1 MTANLRCI
9 RIINYI
15 STMNKLKTMGIVNK
29 GKIMA
34 TVMDMDKTFPIEN
47 IAMFIEAPTLDS
59 VKMAELNRKGLDKN
73 EYMKFRLTLLNN
85 DATEAYI
92 LPTEKEPV
100 VTEIEKIRN
109 PEWTLEAFKRLG
121 IDVNKQFVNHFE
133 VESPSD
139 NAIIERDWQAPIIK
153 DFHEKAGQLPKDQT
167 LLSKLFDN
175 NVAKDEQV
183 SFDELVK
190 CSEIIK
196 ESSNLISS
204 EAKQKNDLRRTHPNN
219 NT

>member
-1 MTANLRCI
+1 
-9 RIINYI
+9 
-15 STMNKLKTMGIVNK
+15 MGIVNK

-34 TVMDMDKTFPIEN
+34 TVMDMSKTYN
-47 IAMFIEAPTLDS
+47 VASIAMFIEAPTLDS
-59 VKMAELNRKGLDKN
+59 VKMAEFNRKGLDKN
-73 EYMKFRLTLLNN
+73 EYMVYRLALLNN

-109 PEWTLEAFKRLG
+109 PQWTLEAFKRLG
-121 IDVNKQFVNHFE
+121 VDVNKQFVNYFG
-133 VESPSD
+133 VESPRD

-153 DFHEKAGQLPKDQT
+153 AFYEKAGQLPKDQT
-167 LLSKLFDN
+167 LLSKLFGQG
-175 NVAKDEQV
+175 VEKDELV
-183 SFDELVK
+183 NFDELVK

-196 ESSNLISS
+196 ELSDNISS
-204 EAKQKNDLRRTHPNN
+204 SAKQMNDNRRAHPNN

>member
-1 MTANLRCI
+1 
-9 RIINYI
+9 
-15 STMNKLKTMGIVNK
+15 MNKLKTMGIVNK

-34 TVMDMDKTFPIEN
+34 TVIDMDKTFPIAN
-47 IAMFIEAPTLDS
+47 IAMFVEAPTLDS

-73 EYMKFRLTLLNN
+73 EYISYRLALLNN
-85 DATEAYI
+85 EATEAYI

-133 VESPSD
+133 VEIPRE

-153 DFHEKAGQLPKDQT
+153 AFFEKASKLPKGQPKDQT
-167 LLSKLFDN
+167 LLSKLLSH
-175 NVAKDEQV
+175 NVEKDEQA
-183 SFDELVK
+183 SFEELVK
-190 CSEIIK
+190 CSETIK
-196 ESSNLISS
+196 ELSDYISS
-204 EAKQKNDLRRTHPNN
+204 DAKQMNERRRLRPNN
-219 NT
+219 NKIQGVQ

>member
-1 MTANLRCI
+1 
-9 RIINYI
+9 
-15 STMNKLKTMGIVNK
+15 MNKLKTLGIVNK

-34 TVMDMDKTFPIEN
+34 TVMDMDKTFPVAN

-59 VKMAELNRKGLDKN
+59 VKMAELNRKGLDNN
-73 EYMKFRLTLLNN
+73 EYIKYRLTLLNN

-100 VTEIEKIRN
+100 VTDIEKIRN
-109 PEWTLEAFKRLG
+109 PQWTLEAFKHLG

-133 VESPSD
+133 VEVPKE

-153 DFHEKAGQLPKDQT
+153 AFFEKAGQLPKDQT
-167 LLSKLFDN
+167 LLSKLFGHD
-175 NVAKDEQV
+175 VEKDEQV
-183 SFDELVK
+183 SFEELVK

-196 ESSNLISS
+196 DLSDSISS
-204 EAKQKNDLRRTHPNN
+204 EAKQMNDRRRAHPNN
-219 NT
+219 NKVQNVQ